1 MLGAATDGPAV
12 SEIGGDVIASGSKS
26 VRGRIDG
33 RGRIAVSKYV
43 QSVEESIR
51 IILGTARGERVMRP
65 DFGADL
71 YRLSF
76 SPNNTSTAG
85 LAIFYVQ
92 EALTKWEP
100 RIELLN
106 IDADADENDANTL
119 LITLDYR
126 IVSMNT
132 EHNLVYPFYLGSA

>member
-1 MLGAATDGPAV
+1 MPEQTFLGVGWRFPVQVAADEDG
-12 SEIGGDVIASGSKS
+12 EE
-26 VRGRIDG
+26 
-33 RGRIAVSKYV
+33 RIALSRYA

-71 YRLSF
+71 HRLTF

-92 EALTKWEP
+92 EALQKWEP
-100 RIELLN
+100 RIELLDV
-106 IDADADENDANTL
+106 DAEPDENDANTL
-119 LITLDYR
+119 LITVEYK
-126 IVSMNT
+126 IISMNT
-132 EHNLVYPFYLGSA
+132 EHNLVYPFYLGSR

>member
-1 MLGAATDGPAV
+1 MPEQTFLGVGWRFPVQIATD
-12 SEIGGDVIASGSKS
+12 E
-26 VRGRIDG
+26 DG
-33 RGRIAVSKYV
+33 KERIALSRYA

-65 DFGADL
+65 EFGADL

-100 RIELLN
+100 RIELLDV
-106 IDADADENDANTL
+106 DAEQDGNDANTL
-119 LITLDYR
+119 LITVDYR
-126 IVSMNT
+126 IVSTNT
-132 EHNLVYPFYLGSA
+132 EHNLVYPFYLGSK

>member
-1 MLGAATDGPAV
+1 MPDQIFLGVGWRFPVQLALEEDGK
-12 SEIGGDVIASGSKS
+12 E
-26 VRGRIDG
+26 
-33 RGRIAVSKYV
+33 RIALSRYA

-51 IILGTARGERVMRP
+51 IILGTTRGERVMRP

-85 LAIFYVQ
+85 LAIFYAQ

-100 RIELLN
+100 RIELLDV
-106 IDADADENDANTL
+106 DAGADENDANTL
-119 LITLDYR
+119 LIMVDYR
-126 IVSMNT
+126 IISTNT
-132 EHNLVYPFYLGSA
+132 EHNLVYPFYLGSK

>member
-1 MLGAATDGPAV
+1 MSVHMPEQIFLGVGWRFPVQIVTD
-12 SEIGGDVIASGSKS
+12 E
-26 VRGRIDG
+26 DG
-33 RGRIAVSKYV
+33 KNRVALARYA

-51 IILGTARGERVMRP
+51 IILGTTRGERVMRP

-85 LAIFYVQ
+85 LAIFFVE

-100 RIELLN
+100 RIELLDV
-106 IDADADENDANTL
+106 DAGPDEDDANIL
-119 LITLDYR
+119 LITVDYR
-126 IVSMNT
+126 ILSLNT
-132 EHNLVYPFYLGSA
+132 EHNLVYPFYLGSQ

>member
-1 MLGAATDGPAV
+1 MPEQIFLGVGWRFPMHVATD
-12 SEIGGDVIASGSKS
+12 E
-26 VRGRIDG
+26 DG
-33 RGRIAVSKYV
+33 KKRIALSKYV

-51 IILGTARGERVMRP
+51 IILGTARCERVMRP

-71 YRLSF
+71 NRLSF

-100 RIELLN
+100 RIELLD
-106 IDADADENDANTL
+106 IDAEQDGNDANTL
-119 LITLDYR
+119 LITVDYR
-126 IVSMNT
+126 IVSTNT
-132 EHNLVYPFYLGSA
+132 EHNLVYPFYLGSK

>member
-1 MLGAATDGPAV
+1 MPEQTFLGVGWRFPVQIATD
-12 SEIGGDVIASGSKS
+12 E
-26 VRGRIDG
+26 DG
-33 RGRIAVSKYV
+33 EERIALSRYA

-71 YRLSF
+71 NRLSF

-100 RIELLN
+100 RIELLDV
-106 IDADADENDANTL
+106 DAEQDGNDANTL
-119 LITLDYR
+119 LITVDYR
-126 IVSMNT
+126 IVSTNT
-132 EHNLVYPFYLGSA
+132 EHNLVYPFYLGSK